1 MLSCRLRFVFSLGL
15 VGFLTLGSWS
25 KVSAQQ
31 SNLTPN
37 EFTPLIE
44 ESGSFD
50 DLNVDRRAGFPLV
63 RGQFNNIANLIDDNI
78 SNTSTYAAIVDL
90 GGTVWVEVKD
100 NKATGQEVFQ
110 GGSYAG
116 FVVDDNSALNLLS
129 GLKITT
135 YLGDQKQEFAE
146 DSGLLSLGILSGK
159 SRVGF
164 YTTKDFDR
172 IRLTVTGLGLGT
184 SVSAYHAEVMKFA
197 AADALVCNTPT
208 VMVRPDFPVRADT
221 STTGGGSV
229 TGADNALYAGTSNS
243 AALNVA
249 VAGSATLSIK
259 DEISSYPANT
269 YVGFDIE
276 NTSLL
281 SLELLGN
288 MTIRT
293 YFEGNPTGDE
303 FSGGTQLAALDL
315 LNSSRTRVGFVTTKK
330 FDEVE
335 IEISSAGLNL
345 GSTLVYNAVIQC
357 FEMGP
362 DLPTCNVPTKLTAPD
377 YPVYISERT
386 GISGLLDANSK
397 IVNAQHVLDGNNSNY
412 AELDFLAT
420 VTSEI
425 SLGVKDQITD
435 YPAGTFVGFDIENS
449 ANILNLELLN
459 SIKITS
465 YLNNTEQES
474 VSGSS
479 LLLGADLVSGSDRRT
494 VGFVTGTAVDEV
506 VITLDGDLA
515 GVNLGTTRVY
525 NALFQCFEAGPEL
538 ANCNN
543 YTRPTTPDYPLTIS
557 QTGITGA
564 GCVSCDIQNTN
575 NVIDAD
581 LDNYATMNFTAAVGA
596 TMTLGVKDQI
606 TDYPA
611 GTFAGFDIEN
621 TASLL
626 DLQLLNSIS
635 ISTYLN
641 GSPAETIAAGNLSL
655 GATLLNGSDRKTV
668 GFVTTEPFDEVVL
681 TINGGL
687 ASIPLGITRVYGL
700 VLKCFAEGPALE
712 CNTNTYLDE
721 STYPIYIDMANTG
734 VAGTLGA
741 NNEISGLSNMLDNN
755 PATYTTITQTA
766 GVGNTATI
774 AVKKALDP
782 IPAETYVA
790 FDIENPN
797 LLGVDLFKGVSVS
810 LYLNGTQVETV
821 SSDELI
827 SISSSI
833 LNGTGR
839 QKVGFI
845 SSGSF
850 DEARLVLDPGLV
862 GVDVGTTRVY
872 GLVLQEFCEGPE
884 LDCKELSILY
894 GGSSGH
900 PVIVNGQRTGVDALA
915 CAGCEINNPDN
926 AIDNDPNTAA
936 TISLTVGA
944 AASATFSV
952 LNAIETYSAGNF
964 AGFDIGTPSLLDVD
978 LLDDFIIT
986 TYLDGELQEQKNI
999 PSSLISATTD
1009 LLANDGR
1016 EVVGFVTSEDF
1027 DEIQITLSK
1036 LVSANVSNFNIYSTI
1051 VQRGCE
1057 KVLECGGAK
1066 QWLTPE
1072 FPLVVEGPH
1081 TGIDGAVSVGAAVL
1095 NPWNLINQNTS
1106 DFARLVAPVGVL
1118 SPASISIR
1126 DQVSEYPTGTTVG
1139 FTVRSVNNISQADLL
1154 ESITITTYKE
1164 GALVES
1170 ATGVNLINLD
1180 LIVPLLGTGGLPY
1193 NVGFVTSA
1201 PFDEIQ
1207 ISLGGLANAINILDV
1222 YSPFVDKSTAVDGS
1236 GNPLCPQISMDPD
1249 FNVTTINVEVNGDVN
1264 TNDGVPSGTNYGTP
1278 VASGNNPGTPTTFT
1292 MNTNGTYTFEASIPG
1307 IYEYDVPVC
1316 VPGEPTPCPT
1326 TRLSITVMDNTD
1338 PTSNPPVA
1346 NTDYGTVHS
1355 NGSIELATLANDSP
1369 GYPEAS
1375 LVPGSV
1381 TITSGL
1387 SNGTASVDAGTG
1399 NITYTPSTGFIG
1411 KDSLTYEVCDDSNPA
1426 LCGTAWQYFTVIP
1439 DGSPNSTTATD
1450 DFIYLKPGEVGS
1462 GNLGENDTDPEG
1474 DTQSITTGSI
1484 MQSGVGTLEITNS
1497 SGDFTFTPAAN
1508 FSGPGQFTYTT
1519 CDDGNPQACASATL
1533 YVLVDQPKPDLTPG
1547 IQVNISAINEGG
1559 SANITYNFSN
1569 LGPAVTDGSTVEFI
1583 IFKANSFG
1591 TLSMGSSPSG
1601 WTITDQGS
1609 YYSLTSN
1616 NVISVGLQNRV
1627 IFTATFQH
1635 DNDNE
1640 DAVINFRTAI
1650 INGSGG
1656 ETNYSNNTDED
1667 PVQVN

>member
-1 MLSCRLRFVFSLGL
+1 M
-15 VGFLTLGSWS
+15 
-25 KVSAQQ
+25 
-31 SNLTPN
+31 
-37 EFTPLIE
+37 
-44 ESGSFD
+44 
-50 DLNVDRRAGFPLV
+50 
-63 RGQFNNIANLIDDNI
+63 
-78 SNTSTYAAIVDL
+78 
-90 GGTVWVEVKD
+90 
-100 NKATGQEVFQ
+100 
-110 GGSYAG
+110 
-116 FVVDDNSALNLLS
+116 
-129 GLKITT
+129 
-135 YLGDQKQEFAE
+135 
-146 DSGLLSLGILSGK
+146 
-159 SRVGF
+159 
-164 YTTKDFDR
+164 
-172 IRLTVTGLGLGT
+172 
-184 SVSAYHAEVMKFA
+184 
-197 AADALVCNTPT
+197 
-208 VMVRPDFPVRADT
+208 
-221 STTGGGSV
+221 
-229 TGADNALYAGTSNS
+229 
-243 AALNVA
+243 
-249 VAGSATLSIK
+249 
-259 DEISSYPANT
+259 
-269 YVGFDIE
+269 
-276 NTSLL
+276 L

-845 SSGSF
+845 SSSSF

-872 GLVLQEFCEGPE
+872 GLVLQDFCEGPA
-884 LDCKELSILY
+884 LDCNELSMIY

-900 PVIVNGQRTGVDALA
+900 PVIVNGQRTGVDATV
-915 CAGCEINNPDN
+915 CVGCQISNPEN
-926 AIDNDPNTAA
+926 AIDNDPNSAA
-936 TISLTVGA
+936 TISLIGGVN
-944 AASATFSV
+944 ASADFSV
-952 LNAIETYSAGNF
+952 LNAIETYSAGTF
-964 AGFDIGTPSLLDVD
+964 AGFDISTPALLDADV
-978 LLDDFIIT
+978 LDDFTIT
-986 TYLDGELQEQKNI
+986 TYLDGMQQEQKNI
-999 PSSLISATTD
+999 PSALISAATG
-1009 LLANDGR
+1009 LLVNDGR
-1016 EVVGFVTSEDF
+1016 EVIGFVTSEDF
-1027 DEIQITLSK
+1027 DEIQISITK
-1036 LVSANVSNFNIYSTI
+1036 LVSANVSTFNIHRTL

-1057 KVLECGGAK
+1057 KVLECGEAK
-1066 QWLTPE
+1066 QWLAPE

-1081 TGIDGAVSVGAAVL
+1081 TGVDGLVSAAGAVL
-1095 NPWNLINQNTS
+1095 NPWNLINQNTN
-1106 DFARLVAPVGVL
+1106 DFARLAAPVNVV

-1139 FTVRSVNNISQADLL
+1139 FTVRSANSLLQLDLF
-1154 ESITITTYKE
+1154 ESITITTYNNGSE
-1164 GALVES
+1164 IESRSGA
-1170 ATGVNLINLD
+1170 NLINLD
-1180 LIVPLLGTGGLPY
+1180 VLVPLLGTGGSAY
-1193 NVGFVTSA
+1193 NVGFVTTA

-1207 ISLGGLANAINILDV
+1207 ISLGSVASVVNILDV

-1236 GNPLCPQISMDPD
+1236 GNPLCPQIRMNPD
-1249 FNVTTINVEVNGDVN
+1249 FNVTNINVPVDGNVN
-1264 TNDGVPSGTNYGTP
+1264 TNDDVPAGTTYGTP
-1278 VASGNNPGTPTTFT
+1278 VADSGNPGTPTTFS
-1292 MNTNGTYTFEASIPG
+1292 MSSDGTYTFEASIPG
-1307 IYEYDVPVC
+1307 AYNYDIPVC
-1316 VPGEPTPCPT
+1316 VPNEPTPCPT
-1326 TRLSITVMDNTD
+1326 TRLTITVRDNTN
-1338 PTSNPPVA
+1338 PTANPPVA
-1346 NTDYGTVHS
+1346 NIDYGRLFS
-1355 NGSIELATLANDSP
+1355 NGSIELATLANDEP
-1369 GYPEAS
+1369 GYTDAN
-1375 LVPGSV
+1375 LDPGTVS
-1381 TITSGL
+1381 ITTGP
-1387 SNGTASVDAGTG
+1387 SNGTTSINSGTG
-1399 NITYTPSTGFIG
+1399 NITYTPNPGFVG
-1411 KDSLTYEVCDDSNPA
+1411 KDSLLYEVCDDSATP
-1426 LCGTAWQYFTVIP
+1426 LCATAWQYFTVIP
-1439 DGSPNSTTATD
+1439 QGSPSSTNATD
-1450 DFIYLKPGEVGS
+1450 DYITVQA
-1462 GNLGENDTDPEG
+1462 N
-1474 DTQSITTGSI
+1474 TTGVGNVSDNDVDPQGLSQTVTAQPNVTI
-1484 MQSGVGTLEITNS
+1484 SGVGVFDLQSNGE
-1497 SGDFTFTPAAN
+1497 FTFTPEAG
-1508 FSGPGQFTYTT
+1508 FSGPYEFTYTT
-1519 CDDGNPQACASATL
+1519 CQTDNPSVCASATL
-1533 YVLVDQPKPDLTPG
+1533 HVLVEGEVPDYQTTLSLSRTAVTSPNVDVSFTIRVVEINNIVAISG
-1547 IQVNISAINEGG
+1547 NNQVSVRVNKDSRVSISWNPNLQGAFGGNPFNTVDNTLWEFDNTHPAFYSWTYKGSTGG
-1559 SANITYNFSN
+1559 SSIF
-1569 LGPAVTDGSTVEFI
+1569 PA
-1583 IFKANSFG
+1583 
-1591 TLSMGSSPSG
+1591 
-1601 WTITDQGS
+1601 QGS
-1609 YYSLTSN
+1609 FRMGVNATYIDSQEISGKTEISSRIPNN
-1616 NVISVGLQNRV
+1616 NVGG
-1627 IFTATFQH
+1627 
-1635 DNDNE
+1635 E
-1640 DAVINFRTAI
+1640 INFENNQDSEELI
-1650 INGSGG
+1650 I
-1656 ETNYSNNTDED
+1656 ETIEI
-1667 PVQVN
+1667 Q